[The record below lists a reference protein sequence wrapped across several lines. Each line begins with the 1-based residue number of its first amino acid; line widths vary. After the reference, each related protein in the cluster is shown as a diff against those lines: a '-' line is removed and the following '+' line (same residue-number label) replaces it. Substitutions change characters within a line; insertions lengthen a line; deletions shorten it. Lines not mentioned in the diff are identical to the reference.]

1 MSIKRIF
8 LYRFLTV
15 SVEYFSPGQ
24 LHWFEYQTP
33 IQSSSV
39 GLFELHHAVRGRWAA
54 ESNRSWMY
62 WVKILMEWSQSPSR
76 LQPSARENSVW
87 MRLDRALTNA
97 SMFLPKKLV
106 KFGARGCKHGPHGDG
121 NDQGRDLN
129 APLWF
134 KRPTNATPLAVNNC
148 FLVKIIS

>member
-1 MSIKRIF
+1 MF
-8 LYRFLTV
+8 LYRFSMV

-39 GLFELHHAVRGRWAA
+39 GLFELRHAVRGRWAA

-62 WVKILMEWSQSPSR
+62 WVKILMEWSQSPSQ
-76 LQPSARENSVW
+76 LQPNARVNSVW
-87 MRLDRALTNA
+87 MRLDRAFTNA
-97 SMFLPKKLV
+97 SMFSPKKLV
-106 KFGARGCKHGPHGDG
+106 KFGARGCKHGPRGDGNFG
-121 NDQGRDLN
+121 NDQGRDVN
-129 APLWF
+129 APLWL
-134 KRPTNATPLAVNNC
+134 KRPINAEPLAVNTC